1 MGIARG
7 QITITNVNDG
17 VSTYTKQVY
26 MTSFTRPLKPSGASP
41 NGWSES
47 VPATY
52 KFENAMDSSHN
63 GYRVAKGNLAN
74 DFIKERLSFVVSSAT
89 SVNIEIEASSES
101 GYDFIAVGDVD
112 TDLDTRAKVTS
123 LAAASKASGTEKKT
137 VTRSLSAGTHYIDI
151 VYSKDAS
158 GNYKS
163 DCGWYKV
170 KSVSGAVMTTLPNRL
185 WVSVAKL
192 TDGALDGSWSTPI
205 PYDSVDGGSGE
216 DGADGYTV
224 TTYPSNIIIEQDDD
238 KNLDHFTLPLDV
250 QFCAFKGGS
259 VVSVTDV
266 SIVGTPIGV
275 TVAKKSGSTDTTTIS
290 AIAKINNKYQRDY
303 EYTARVS
310 FDGVTRD
317 VTVPVYVSFVATITR
332 DVQNGVETTVA
343 QKLGFK
349 AAGSDVYSIEAAGNF
364 IRSAEEHTSQLDKYV
379 KGRNLIPNVLTA
391 SGWSN
396 VGVLDGGGIYRTGS
410 AYARTPRFKVNK
422 NTGHVLSFYEM
433 VAKPLGQYVSITIFY
448 YSDSST
454 TTEYSHTTTYT
465 FQYTQVTDNNDTT
478 YIRKYKTITTPDVS
492 GSLYAEISISTIST
506 EKPIFMLQL
515 EEGSTPTPFDAE
527 TKDVGSIV
535 KQTAEDIEMKV
546 GRCGLDIDEESITA
560 SGGKFKM
567 QDDSGHTTFELD
579 ENGNLVSNGNAA
591 FGGTLITK
599 KFRQLMCYVRPLASD
614 TSKSVSRVID
624 PDNGGFLAPFYYK
637 TAISDGGY
645 ADEYV
650 TENNISVG
658 EVFYVPESVQNNFDS
673 EHFVNCI
680 GFTNIVVITNYV
692 DSRGETFAFPQ
703 GGQIIVPPPSTC
715 PGVAIRFIN
724 RTENYALIKTY
735 DEQTVFH
742 LSLMQYPS
750 TSGGGILHHLVEVT
764 AADRVALKTSTGA
777 DNGMRVIPRE
787 TMIYSDGT
795 YWILINV

>member
-1 MGIARG
+1 
-7 QITITNVNDG
+7 
-17 VSTYTKQVY
+17 

-52 KFENAMDSSHN
+52 KFENATDSSHN
-63 GYRVAKGNLAN
+63 GYRVA
-74 DFIKERLSFVVSSAT
+74 
-89 SVNIEIEASSES
+89 NIEIEASSES

-137 VTRSLSAGTHYIDI
+137 ITRSLSAGTHYIDI

-290 AIAKINNKYQRDY
+290 AIAKINNEYQREY

-317 VTVPVYVSFVATITR
+317 VTVPIYVSFVATIKT

-349 AAGSDVYSIEAAGNF
+349 AEGSDVYSIEAAGNF

-433 VAKPLGQYVSITIFY
+433 VAKPLGQYVTITIY
-448 YSDSST
+448 YYTDSST
-454 TTEYSHTTTYT
+454 TTAYSHTTTYSY
-465 FQYTQVTDNNDTT
+465 QYTQVTDNTDTT

-492 GSLYAEISISTIST
+492 GTLYAEIAISTIST
-506 EKPIFMLQL
+506 AKPIFMLQL
-515 EEGSTPTPFDAE
+515 EEGLTPTPFDAE

-546 GRCGLDIDEESITA
+546 GRCGLNIDEESITA

-567 QDDSGHTTFELD
+567 QDDSGRDTFVLD
-579 ENGNLVSNGNAA
+579 TNGNLTSKGDAAFSGTIRAKNFFHNCCILLEGNSSTNNEIYSYYKYYCFNGATIDGVTYETGKYYDGALDVYPSNFAKCTYDADVVTMICNASPDGTTKWKTVLLPDPKDFEGKIVEVYGFNTGLNTGDHVVSCVTYLTGSTTYKFVKAIQYGSNGIKKEGSGQPTDTIAHDGMAKYLSIYAN
-591 FGGTLITK
+591 GDNEYYWLKLI
-599 KFRQLMCYVRPLASD
+599 
-614 TSKSVSRVID
+614 
-624 PDNGGFLAPFYYK
+624 
-637 TAISDGGY
+637 
-645 ADEYV
+645 
-650 TENNISVG
+650 
-658 EVFYVPESVQNNFDS
+658 
-673 EHFVNCI
+673 
-680 GFTNIVVITNYV
+680 
-692 DSRGETFAFPQ
+692 
-703 GGQIIVPPPSTC
+703 
-715 PGVAIRFIN
+715 
-724 RTENYALIKTY
+724 
-735 DEQTVFH
+735 
-742 LSLMQYPS
+742 
-750 TSGGGILHHLVEVT
+750 
-764 AADRVALKTSTGA
+764 
-777 DNGMRVIPRE
+777 
-787 TMIYSDGT
+787 
-795 YWILINV
+795 

>member
-1 MGIARG
+1 
-7 QITITNVNDG
+7 
-17 VSTYTKQVY
+17 

-47 VPATY
+47 VPTAY

-317 VTVPVYVSFVATITR
+317 VTVPIYVSFVATITT
-332 DVQNGVETTVA
+332 DVKNGVETTVA

-349 AAGSDVYSIEAAGNF
+349 AEGSDVYSIEAAGNF

-433 VAKPLGQYVSITIFY
+433 VAKPLGQYVIITIFY

-454 TTEYSHTTTYT
+454 TTEYSHTATYT
-465 FQYTQVTDNNDTT
+465 YQYTQVTDNNDTT

-492 GSLYAEISISTIST
+492 GSLYAEISISSIST

-567 QDDSGHTTFELD
+567 QDDSGNTTFELD
-579 ENGNLVSNGNAA
+579 TNGNLVSKGDAA
-591 FGGTLITK
+591 FSGTIRAKNFFHNSCIFLEG
-599 KFRQLMCYVRPLASD
+599 
-614 TSKSVSRVID
+614 
-624 PDNGGFLAPFYYK
+624 NGPANTEQYSYYK
-637 TAISDGGY
+637 YYCLHNVTIDDKSYIQGEYYEPEEIEALSSYSFDFVQCTYDADVVVMIANASPGSSGYRTVELPDPRDFLGKVIEVYGFNAGSDVGEHYVSCVRYKIDNPYYAFVKAISNLNADGIRKDGSGIKYDIIAHDSMAKYLSIY
-645 ADEYV
+645 ANGDNEY
-650 TENNISVG
+650 
-658 EVFYVPESVQNNFDS
+658 YWLK
-673 EHFVNCI
+673 
-680 GFTNIVVITNYV
+680 
-692 DSRGETFAFPQ
+692 
-703 GGQIIVPPPSTC
+703 
-715 PGVAIRFIN
+715 
-724 RTENYALIKTY
+724 LI
-735 DEQTVFH
+735 
-742 LSLMQYPS
+742 
-750 TSGGGILHHLVEVT
+750 
-764 AADRVALKTSTGA
+764 
-777 DNGMRVIPRE
+777 
-787 TMIYSDGT
+787 
-795 YWILINV
+795 

>member
-1 MGIARG
+1 MGVVARG
-7 QITITNVNDG
+7 QITIVAVNDG

-26 MTSFTRPLKPSGASP
+26 MTSFVRPSTPSGASP
-41 NGWSES
+41 SGWSES
-47 VPATY
+47 IPTAY
-52 KFENAMDSSHN
+52 KFENATDSSHN

-89 SVNIEIEASSES
+89 SVSIQIEASSES

-123 LAAASKASGTEKKT
+123 LAAASKASGTDKKT

-158 GNYKS
+158 GNYNS

-205 PYDSVDGGSGE
+205 PYDSVDGGNGE
-216 DGADGYTV
+216 NGADGYTV
-224 TTYPSNIIIEQDDD
+224 TTNPSNIIIEQDDD
-238 KNLDHFTLPLDV
+238 TNLDHFTLPLDV

-290 AIAKINNKYQRDY
+290 AIAKINDKYQREY

-310 FDGVTRD
+310 FDGVSRD
-317 VTVPVYVSFVATITR
+317 VTVTVYVTFVATIKT
-332 DVQNGVETTVA
+332 DVQNGVEATVA

-349 AAGSDVYSIEAAGNF
+349 AEGSNVYSIEAAGNF

-433 VAKPLGQYVSITIFY
+433 VAKPLGQYVSITIY
-448 YSDSST
+448 YYTDSST
-454 TTEYSHTTTYT
+454 TTEYSHTTTYSY
-465 FQYTQVTDNNDTT
+465 QYTQVTDNNDTT
-478 YIRKYKTITTPDVS
+478 YVRKYKTITTPDVL
-492 GSLYAEISISTIST
+492 GTLYAEISISTIST
-506 EKPIFMLQL
+506 AKPIFMLQL

-535 KQTAEDIEMKV
+535 KQTAENIEMKV

-567 QDDSGHTTFELD
+567 QDDSGNTTFELD
-579 ENGNLVSNGNAA
+579 TNGNLTSKGDAAFSGTIRAKNFFHNCCIFLEGNGSANNEIYSYFKYYCFNGTTIDGVTYETGKYYDGALDVYPSNFAKCTYDADVVTMICNASPDGSTKWKTVLLPDPKDFEGKIVEVYGFNTGLNIGDHIVSCVTYLNGSTTYKFVKAIQYGSNGIKKEGSGKYTDTVAHDGMAKYLSIYAN
-591 FGGTLITK
+591 GDNEYYWLKLI
-599 KFRQLMCYVRPLASD
+599 
-614 TSKSVSRVID
+614 
-624 PDNGGFLAPFYYK
+624 
-637 TAISDGGY
+637 
-645 ADEYV
+645 
-650 TENNISVG
+650 
-658 EVFYVPESVQNNFDS
+658 
-673 EHFVNCI
+673 
-680 GFTNIVVITNYV
+680 
-692 DSRGETFAFPQ
+692 
-703 GGQIIVPPPSTC
+703 
-715 PGVAIRFIN
+715 
-724 RTENYALIKTY
+724 
-735 DEQTVFH
+735 
-742 LSLMQYPS
+742 
-750 TSGGGILHHLVEVT
+750 
-764 AADRVALKTSTGA
+764 
-777 DNGMRVIPRE
+777 
-787 TMIYSDGT
+787 
-795 YWILINV
+795 